1 LNFFE
6 IYGFVVIREI
16 ISKEEVESSINDIWN
31 ILELNDESRRKS
43 LDELRYFFKENFKP
57 VKRDD
62 PTTWYPENGWPQFDK
77 MVKFLQLKESGN
89 HWWET
94 NLLKTSIQE

>member
-6 IYGFVVIREI
+6 KYGFVVIREI
-16 ISKEEVESSINDIWN
+16 ISKEEVDSSINDIWN
-31 ILELNDESRRKS
+31 ILELKDESRRKS
-43 LDELRYFFKENFKP
+43 LEQLTNYFKEDFKP

-62 PTTWYPENGWPQFDK
+62 PTTWYPENGWPQFGK
-77 MVKFLQLKESGN
+77 MVKFFQLKEPGN

-94 NLLKTSIQE
+94 NLHKTSIQE